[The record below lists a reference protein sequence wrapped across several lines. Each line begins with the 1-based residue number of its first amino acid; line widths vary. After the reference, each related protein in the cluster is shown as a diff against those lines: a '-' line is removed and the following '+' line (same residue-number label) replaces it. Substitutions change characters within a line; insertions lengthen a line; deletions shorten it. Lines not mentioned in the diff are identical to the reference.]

1 MDLERTELESAVEAI
16 LFALGTP
23 VPAERLAAAAGA
35 FPHQIDEACARL
47 AAGYETEGAG
57 LRLIRLEDRWQLV
70 SAPRWGGTIRGLLER
85 RRPDRLS
92 PAAMETLA
100 AVAYFQPITRAE
112 IDRIRGVDASH
123 SVALLLERELI
134 APCGTRDAPGR
145 PTLYRTT
152 DAFLRSFALT
162 SLADLPPLPAE
173 EEKGG
178 DGP

>member
-57 LRLIRLEDRWQLV
+57 LRL